1 MAGPGALGVA
11 CTSSASRASAR
22 ASAAPRR
29 DAVPHFT
36 ATRGSTAMEVVSVK
50 TGRSRYSPP
59 ARPALLVSRGLRS
72 LRVCLFESNHARLST
87 VERFSAYA
95 GPVSPSL
102 DRGTSSVRNSYNVP
116 LSTNGAF
123 EPGWGVL
130 CSGLRALSSETLAEK
145 TSFGGLKDEDR
156 IFTNLYG
163 RLDPFIKV

>member
-1 MAGPGALGVA
+1 MRVLCRHLWTAEQAL
-11 CTSSASRASAR
+11 
-22 ASAAPRR
+22 
-29 DAVPHFT
+29 F
-36 ATRGSTAMEVVSVK
+36 
-50 TGRSRYSPP
+50 
-59 ARPALLVSRGLRS
+59 
-72 LRVCLFESNHARLST
+72 
-87 VERFSAYA
+87 
-95 GPVSPSL
+95 
-102 DRGTSSVRNSYNVP
+102 RNSYNVP